1 MTYTKTQFK
10 KHHKPIVKKIAVK
23 YGFEIFE
30 KFRGLFYMKRLSDKD
45 FRYLALRG
53 IPSYGRVRVAVRSY
67 ISHSFISNVEALIIK
82 EAKIRVQWIDLL
94 SMYQIAS
101 LDFDRSLYDENA
113 VNLESSDDLYL
124 LEEEI
129 EKHIAV
135 MDEIYEAT
143 ENFDLLTKFRKE
155 RTDINTAS
163 SAIFLNSDI
172 GELLWSFLCDQTDKR
187 KILEDKFDPSNERW
201 DRYNQPE
208 LHDFWLAHKYLSKPE
223 NIIQL
228 KKVAMQEEPFKL
240 EELHAAKVANSI
252 EFPVDEMHWMIIVK
266 TARSF
271 DGDRFLTKIGGDVVE
286 DADITYAG
294 EFYEHPDTWY
304 YGSAINNLNIKLLFC
319 PDPEEDF
326 VDAINLDRYTQMEED
341 LIANFPDAEIMSFSQ
356 FKSYRCGFSL
366 IQGGKKV
373 RSSLH
378 MISEPDN
385 HDVRH
390 QGAFSEGEPKVME
403 RSDKPSEVYDLL
415 SYHYERITG
424 EKTPYVYHV
433 ANKLV
438 FEFEYNK

>member
-10 KHHKPIVKKIAVK
+10 KHHRPIVKKIAVK

-30 KFRGLFYMKRLSDKD
+30 KYRGFYYMKRLSDKD
-45 FRYLALRG
+45 FRYLMMAG
-53 IPSYGRVRVAVRSY
+53 IPSYGRVRVLVRSY
-67 ISHSFISNVEALIIK
+67 VSHSYILNTESLLIQ
-82 EAKIRVQWIDLL
+82 EAKLRVPWVDLL
-94 SMYQIAS
+94 SMNQIAS
-101 LDFDRSLYDENA
+101 LDFDRSLDNENA
-113 VNLESSDDLYL
+113 VNLESSDDLPL

-135 MDEIYEAT
+135 MDEIYAAT
-143 ENFDLLTKFRKE
+143 QNFDLLTKFRNE
-155 RTDINTAS
+155 RTNMNTAS
-163 SAIFLNSDI
+163 SALFLNSDI
-172 GELLWSFLCDQTDKR
+172 GELLLTFLCDEIYKR
-187 KILEDKFDPSNERW
+187 KILEDRFDPSNERW
-201 DRYNQPE
+201 DRYSRPE

-223 NIIQL
+223 NIIKL
-228 KKVAMQEEPFKL
+228 KKVAMKEEPFKL
-240 EELHAAKVANSI
+240 EELHAAKVDNSI

-266 TARSF
+266 NVRPVDFEPFVAKI
-271 DGDRFLTKIGGDVVE
+271 DGIVV
-286 DADITYAG
+286 DDHDITYAG
-294 EFYEHPDTWY
+294 EFYEYPDTWY
-304 YGSAINNLNIKLLFC
+304 YGTARNDSHVKTLFS

-326 VDAINLDRYTQMEED
+326 VDALNLDRYTQMEED
-341 LIANFPDAEIMSFSQ
+341 LIAQFPDAEILSFSQ

-390 QGAFSEGEPKVME
+390 QGTFFEEEQKLIKK
-403 RSDKPSEVYDLL
+403 SDKPSEVYDLL

-424 EKTPYVYHV
+424 EKTPYIDHV
-433 ANKLV
+433 ANQLV